1 MTIYEAMTAPFEY
14 TDPEKAA
21 GRVAAETVTA
31 YPPDI
36 PILIAGETITTRH
49 IEDIKKAGQKGG
61 RIIGSYEN
69 KLKVVKN

>member
-14 TDPEKAA
+14 TDQKKAA
-21 GRVAAETVTA
+21 GRVAAESVTA

-36 PILIAGETITTRH
+36 PILIAGETITPRH
-49 IEDIKKAGQKGG
+49 IEDIRRVTQKGG
-61 RIIGSYEN
+61 RIIGTYEN

>member
-14 TDPEKAA
+14 ADPDKAA
-21 GRVAAETVTA
+21 GRVAAGSVTA

-36 PILIAGETITTRH
+36 PILIAGEPIGQDH
-49 IEDIKKAGQKGG
+49 IRKIKSVQLKGG
-61 RIIGSYEN
+61 RVIGLFEN